1 MQFVLFIVILLLLAV
16 AIFAFQNPDPVTV
29 RFLAWRTSSSLAIVG
44 LAATAGGAL
53 MAGLV
58 GFAARIRRWRRGR
71 AASRPPSAGSADQ
84 PASATPGTPD
94 RP

>member
-1 MQFVLFIVILLLLAV
+1 MQFVFFIVILLLLAV

-29 RFLAWRTSSSLAIVG
+29 RFLVWRTSSSLAIVG

-53 MAGLV
+53 RELE
-58 GFAARIRRWRRGR
+58 
-71 AASRPPSAGSADQ
+71 RPPAHVIAL
-84 PASATPGTPD
+84 

>member
-1 MQFVLFIVILLLLAV
+1 MQFVFFIVILLLLAV

-29 RFLAWRTSSSLAIVG
+29 RFLVWRTSSSLAIVG

-71 AASRPPSAGSADQ
+71 PPSTGSADQ